1 MSQPAKI
8 LYNSSEIGE
17 CIKQLMAN
25 PLDGQRRVVLVAYVG
40 RDYASFLPYP
50 KDIEFVCSPTPGA
63 TRAEAV
69 ARLQGA
75 GAKKI
80 QFSDNLHMK
89 VYWAQNRGCATLRFP
104 AREGSTAPSGHR
116 PA

>member
-25 PLDGQRRVVLVAYVG
+25 PLDGQRRVVLVAHVG
-40 RDYASFLPYP
+40 RDYASFLP
-50 KDIEFVCSPTPGA
+50 KDIEIVCSPTPGA

-89 VYWAQNRGCATLRFP
+89 VYWAHNRGCATLRFP

>member
-40 RDYASFLPYP
+40 RDYASFLPNP
-50 KDIEFVCSPTPGA
+50 KDIEIVCSPTPGA

-69 ARLQGA
+69 AGLQRA
-75 GAKKI
+75 GAKI